1 MRITCDK
8 CGANY
13 KIPDEKLT
21 KDVSR
26 ATCKKCGNKITIR
39 KGGAAGSAYDF
50 DEDDDSVVNHEER
63 TVIATVPEIQQFDAT
78 PPVAVPGHAATP
90 APAPAATA
98 AATKVADPTPAVAT
112 RVQPAG
118 QNPTASTPLS
128 AGAPLNSTGSSLL
141 PTPGSLSG
149 GVHISNVSQ
158 LEIGPLPM
166 IMAGVGLLGLLM
178 FLPGGVWS
186 SQTSSAVGFFLALF
200 GNLGVLF
207 ALFGLKK
214 NQKVN
219 PPTTMGGSLG
229 LCIVLFLGLLLF
241 QGKENMAFLGHKAPE
256 RVALVEGVQGIEGL
270 DWEYADVEVIDE
282 KTGEKTTVR
291 TKVRKT
297 RPSQPTGA
305 GMPGVDKIALNDQTG
320 GTAGGLQDNGV
331 AQPSTGIKLTTDA
344 GGTTE
349 RTRSDLPGSN
359 LLAMRV
365 DSSTQVNKEQVEI
378 TVKGDRT
385 INNCF
390 AKHSERMKL
399 SGRIVLGVD
408 VLPTGNVSRA
418 RFKSVEYQD
427 TELEK
432 CVASKA
438 VTLSVPA
445 FKGDGPAK
453 VDVTFVL

>member
-1 MRITCDK
+1 MKITCDK

-13 KIPDEKLT
+13 KIPDDKLT
-21 KDVSR
+21 KEVSR

-39 KGGAAGSAYDF
+39 KGGATGTAYDF
-50 DEDDDSVVNHEER
+50 DDDDSVVNHEER

-78 PPVAVPGHAATP
+78 PALASPAHGQATAPTPASAPAAASRPVDATP
-90 APAPAATA
+90 AA
-98 AATKVADPTPAVAT
+98 AT
-112 RVQPAG
+112 RVQ
-118 QNPTASTPLS
+118 
-128 AGAPLNSTGSSLL
+128 AGAPISAPSPASPVNSTGSSLL
-141 PTPGSLSG
+141 PTPGSLTG

-158 LEIGPLPM
+158 MEIGPLPM

-186 SQTSSAVGFFLALF
+186 AQTSSAVGFFLALF
-200 GNLGVLF
+200 GNVGVLF

-219 PPTTMGGSLG
+219 PPTTLGGSLG
-229 LCIVLFLGLLLF
+229 LCIILFLGLLLF

-256 RVALVEGVQGIEGL
+256 RVALVEGVTGIEGL

-291 TKVRKT
+291 KKVKKS
-297 RPSQPTGA
+297 RPAGTTGV
-305 GMPGVDKIALNDQTG
+305 GMPGVENIALNDQNG

-344 GGTTE
+344 GGSTE

-365 DSSTQVNKEQVEI
+365 DSSTQVNKEQVN
-378 TVKGDRT
+378 TTLTTDRT
-385 INNCF
+385 ISNCF
-390 AKHSERMKL
+390 AKHAERMKL

-408 VLPTGNVSRA
+408 VLPAGNVSRA
-418 RFKSVEYQD
+418 RFKTVELQD

-432 CVASKA
+432 CVATRA

-453 VDVTFVL
+453 VDVTFVM